1 MVVPSTKNNSFL
13 QTQVQES
20 EIKEDKLAYQSP
32 LPNPLKMHAFFL
44 VFGRTELG
52 STYIV
57 LLAADLLSLA
67 FTMKL
72 RYYVV

>member
-1 MVVPSTKNNSFL
+1 MVNRCDGSAFHQKQQLL

-44 VFGRTELG
+44 VFLEEQN
-52 STYIV
+52 
-57 LLAADLLSLA
+57 LAQLI
-67 FTMKL
+67 
-72 RYYVV
+72 